1 MEHVFDRR
9 GLLAA
14 GAAGLALA
22 STRSGIAATP
32 KRTDDALTWLDAV
45 GTADLVRRRQL
56 SPLEAVDAAIAR
68 SERLQPKLNFM
79 VTADYD
85 RVRDLAKT
93 ARTDLPLAGTPFLL
107 KDLIDYPG
115 LPTRKGSRS
124 TANAGPA
131 TQIGAHTQAY
141 LDAGLLVL
149 GKSSTPEFGL
159 LPTTEPL
166 AFGPTR
172 NPWSLDRSAG
182 GSSGGAAAAVAAGVV
197 PIASASD
204 GGGSIR
210 IPSSCCGVF
219 GLKPSRGRMPGSGR
233 AQTRAIEL
241 SVAHCISRS
250 VRDSATLFALTENA
264 QPSAPL
270 SPVGLVT
277 GPGKRRLRVGL
288 LTATDSGGVADPIVL
303 EATLATAKLLEALGH
318 DVRPTRWPFAYST
331 YMPAFTALWS
341 GGAANTVKQIA
352 AEVGR
357 PVDETLVEPFTLAFA
372 RAFDQLPPGAF
383 GRAVE
388 TLNGLSANFEAWMS
402 GFDVLLS
409 PVLAKPP
416 VPLGWASSATPYET
430 LQARL
435 RDYVGYT
442 TFFNVV
448 GAPAMS
454 VPLHR
459 TPEGLPIGS
468 HFVGP
473 INGERTL
480 FELAFEL
487 EAAEPWRDLHPSL

>member
-1 MEHVFDRR
+1 MKDALDRR
-9 GLLAA
+9 GLF
-14 GAAGLALA
+14 AAGLAL
-22 STRSGIAATP
+22 STAPSLARSAPT
-32 KRTDDALTWLDAV
+32 ALDQTWLDAV
-45 GTADLVRRRQL
+45 GIANLVRRRKL

-68 SERLQPKLNFM
+68 AERLQPKLNFM
-79 VTADYD
+79 VTTDYD
-85 RVRDLAKT
+85 RARDRART
-93 ARTDLPLAGTPFLL
+93 ARIDLPLAGVPFLL

-115 LPTRKGSRS
+115 LPTRRGSRS
-124 TANAGPA
+124 TAQDLPA
-131 TQIGAHTQAY
+131 TQIAAHTQAY
-141 LDAGLLVL
+141 LDAGLQVL
-149 GKSSTPEFGL
+149 GKSSTPEFAL

-172 NPWSLDRSAG
+172 NPWNLDRSAG

-250 VRDSATLFALTENA
+250 VRDSATLLALTENA
-264 QPSAPL
+264 RPPAPL
-270 SPVGLVT
+270 TPLGLVSR
-277 GPGKRRLRVGL
+277 PGQRRLRIGL
-288 LTATDSGGVADPIVL
+288 LTETDSGGAPDPDVL
-303 EATLATAKLLEALGH
+303 DATLATARLLESLGH
-318 DVRPTRWPFAYST
+318 DLRPTRWPFAYTS
-331 YMPAFTALWS
+331 YLPAFMALWS
-341 GGAANTVKQIA
+341 GGTASTVKQIA
-352 AEVGR
+352 AQTGR
-357 PVDETLVEPFTLAFA
+357 SVDETMVEPFTLSFA
-372 RAFDQLPPGAF
+372 RAFDQLPPGEF

-416 VPLGWASSATPYET
+416 PRLGWVSSQTPYET
-430 LQARL
+430 LVEHL

-459 TPEGLPIGS
+459 SPDGLPIGS
-468 HFVGP
+468 HFVAP

-480 FELAFEL
+480 LELAFEL
-487 EAAEPWRDLHPSL
+487 EAAAPWRDRHPIL